1 MELSIEQYLRESRQL
16 LKMGETA
23 YEFNKVILSSLN
35 SFVKEYD
42 EKINIVG
49 IFTPEYRN
57 TIVTLDVPYIVLDFS
72 IMDLFVE
79 LSYIYNNNDWGRYK
93 YLYYT
98 LSQQPEYEAGD
109 IDKVF
114 FYEALAARYFNDEK
128 NRVVEESKNISHM
141 VLSFYFIALH
151 ELFHHYE
158 KRFSANDY
166 HKRLREYIETIEY
179 GGTFCTNTNDQIM
192 SEVICDTRSIIYL
205 MDQKI
210 GYQKILVNNKD
221 ELFEICLDTLV
232 QLTIIRVL
240 LRKINNI
247 NDITKRVQAT
257 FGWIATYWSDYQAF
271 KDIDYLPIIERAKNK
286 IKLFMQ
292 KTTEIAKTDED
303 EDALIP
309 NFSAEEKIELLTSL
323 QNIKD
328 GTIMRL

>member
-16 LKMGETA
+16 LKMDETA

-79 LSYIYNNNDWGRYK
+79 LSYIYNNNDWERYK

-114 FYEALAARYFNDEK
+114 FYEALAARFFSDEK
-128 NRVVEESKNISHM
+128 NRVVEDSKNISHM

-192 SEVICDTRSIIYL
+192 SECRAHA
-205 MDQKI
+205 
-210 GYQKILVNNKD
+210 
-221 ELFEICLDTLV
+221 ELA
-232 QLTIIRVL
+232 Q
-240 LRKINNI
+240 
-247 NDITKRVQAT
+247 
-257 FGWIATYWSDYQAF
+257 
-271 KDIDYLPIIERAKNK
+271 IDP
-286 IKLFMQ
+286 
-292 KTTEIAKTDED
+292 
-303 EDALIP
+303 
-309 NFSAEEKIELLTSL
+309 SL
-323 QNIKD
+323 
-328 GTIMRL
+328 